1 MEIRVAKNAGFCFG
15 VKRAVDGAFHCLEI
29 YQKVYILGHL
39 IHNEEVTHRLEAQ
52 GAVTI
57 EDICQIRQY
66 EDTPRAVIIRSHGVS
81 KEILEAL
88 ENLENAAIVDLTCP
102 YVKRIH
108 ERVASPPKD
117 SEYTVIVGA
126 EEHPEVAGIKGWA
139 KGACYVVGSKE
150 DVKNLPHAKKCMVVA
165 QTTIEESYFFDII
178 KEIQSQT
185 ERVEVF
191 HSICHTTKNRQQEA
205 KKLAEQSDIV
215 YVVGGKNSSNT
226 QKLYQICKGK
236 CPKTYHID
244 EPNQVFLEKLAQN
257 DIISIVAGAST
268 PDWMIREVKSRMSE
282 LEKNQIQDQEV
293 ESVAKDEN
301 PDQEVE
307 MAVPAEET
315 EAQEAEA
322 QEEVAAVEQTEEAD
336 PAKQVEEPAA
346 EAKEDEVKNDGAEES
361 DFLSELEKTFVSIR
375 RGQFVKGTV
384 VQVSD
389 TEACVNIGY
398 KSDGIIKKEDLTFAG
413 DVAPNEMFKE
423 GDEIE
428 AEVITLNDGEGNVRL
443 SRKKIEAQLKW
454 RNLVDSL
461 DMEKT
466 YVCKVNKVVKGGVV
480 SSIEGYEAFI
490 PASQLALR
498 YIPDLNEFLGKELE
512 VEIIDVDKRQKR
524 FVASHKNI
532 LEREK
537 EAKEKEIYSSFQKGD
552 KLTGKVKRLTDF
564 GAFIDVGGV
573 DGLLHITDIS
583 WTKVKHPSDVLKVG
597 DSIEV
602 LVLNVDP
609 EKKRIGLGL
618 KQLQPKP
625 WDLAPQKYIVG
636 ETVECKVVRLAS
648 FGAFVELEPTIDGLI
663 HISQIAPR
671 RVEKVEDELRV
682 GDVVTAKI
690 LEVNPE
696 KKRIS
701 LSIRA
706 LMDEPVKEQPKEEDS
721 EKEENFK
728 VVIPPIEENTVSL
741 ADFFPKQDKE

>member
-1 MEIRVAKNAGFCFG
+1 MEVRVAKNAGFCFG
-15 VKRAVDGAFHCLEI
+15 VKRAVDGAFQSLKTF
-29 YQKVYILGHL
+29 QRVYILGHL
-39 IHNEEVTHRLEAQ
+39 IHNGDVIHRLEEQ
-52 GAVTI
+52 GAITI
-57 EDICQIRQY
+57 EDISQISPY
-66 EDTPRAVIIRSHGVS
+66 EKTPRAVIIRSHGVAKS
-81 KEILEAL
+81 TYEKLKS
-88 ENLENAAIVDLTCP
+88 LENATLIDLTCP

-108 ERVASPPKD
+108 EKVASPPPD
-117 SEYTVIVGA
+117 SAYTVIVGA
-126 EEHPEVAGIKGWA
+126 REHPEVVGIQGWA
-139 KGACYVVGSKE
+139 KGDCYVVGSIE
-150 DVKNLPHAKKCMVVA
+150 DVKKLPYVKKCMVVA
-165 QTTIEESYFFDII
+165 QTTIEESYFSDII
-178 KEIQSQT
+178 KEIKSQT

-205 KKLAEQSDIV
+205 KKLAEQSDVV

-226 QKLYQICKGK
+226 QKLFLICKGK
-236 CPKTYHID
+236 CPRTYHID
-244 EPNQVFLEKLAQN
+244 GPNQVFLENLAQN

-307 MAVPAEET
+307 MAVPT
-315 EAQEAEA
+315 EDSAV
-322 QEEVAAVEQTEEAD
+322 QEEQTAAVEGQTEEAD
-336 PAKQVEEPAA
+336 PAKQEEEPAA
-346 EAKEDEVKNDGAEES
+346 EAKKNEGTEEN

-443 SRKKIEAQLKW
+443 SRKKIESQLKW

-466 YVCKVNKVVKGGVV
+466 YLCKVNKVVKGGVV

-552 KLTGKVKRLTDF
+552 KITGKVKRLTDF
-564 GAFIDVGGV
+564 GAFVDVGGV

-597 DSIEV
+597 DTIEV

-636 ETVECKVVRLAS
+636 ETVECKVVRIAS

-706 LMDEPVKEQPKEEDS
+706 LMDEPAKEQPKEE
-721 EKEENFK
+721 ENEREENFK

-741 ADFFPKQDKE
+741 ADFFPKQEENEE